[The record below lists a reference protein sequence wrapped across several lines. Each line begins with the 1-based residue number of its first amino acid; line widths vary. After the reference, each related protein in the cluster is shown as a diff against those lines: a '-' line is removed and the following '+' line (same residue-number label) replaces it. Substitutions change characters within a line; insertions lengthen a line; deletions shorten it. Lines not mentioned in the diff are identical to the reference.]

1 MSQRV
6 QNQPSNVR
14 FVELMRAGQVA
25 YSKGKRQQ
33 AHDIWRHAA
42 MLHPYDE
49 QVWLALLNVLD
60 SDDDRRVCLQ
70 NIVAINPN
78 NLQAQ
83 TQLTELG
90 IGPTRPMS
98 PVRIDALKPRRS
110 ARVFLLRLLEAATL
124 GALLG
129 VAISLVQAI
138 VKYQLLMG

>member
-1 MSQRV
+1 MSQRA

-14 FVELMRAGQVA
+14 FVELMRAGHVA
-25 YSKGKRQQ
+25 FSKGKRQQ

-60 SDDDRRVCLQ
+60 SEDDRRVCLQ

-83 TQLTELG
+83 AQLVELG
-90 IGPTRPMS
+90 VGPTQ
-98 PVRIDALKPRRS
+98 PVTPLRIEATKPRG
-110 ARVFLLRLLEAATL
+110 LLRVLLLRGLEAITI
-124 GALLG
+124 GVLLG
-129 VAISLVQAI
+129 IAISLVQAI
-138 VKYQLLMG
+138 IKYNLLV